1 MYPSSI
7 DRMAGRFVRLG
18 HFLLSTAFMLFLGAG
33 ALLAI
38 AASKRRAAHLSDLE
52 RRTLDLA
59 IQSTETR
66 HRVAKLEQAGDRKKK
81 ARPAGAERA

>member
-7 DRMAGRFVRLG
+7 DRMAGRFARLG
-18 HFLLSTAFMLFLGAG
+18 HFFVSLALMLFFGAV
-33 ALLAI
+33 ALAAV